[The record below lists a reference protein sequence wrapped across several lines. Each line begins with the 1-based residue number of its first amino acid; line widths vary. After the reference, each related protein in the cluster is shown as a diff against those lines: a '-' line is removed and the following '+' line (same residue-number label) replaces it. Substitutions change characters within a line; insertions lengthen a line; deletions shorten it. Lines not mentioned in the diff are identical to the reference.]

1 MEARRELGQ
10 PTLSMRGTGWCVGRG
25 QKEGL
30 GSRGPGA
37 KAQRCRGSIIVGT
50 MAVGGYRV
58 EGQNEVLFPSHDTK
72 RGAWGLLVPIP
83 LLLERV
89 SKALWF
95 KEGSSTINSGK
106 TKKALGQP

>member
-1 MEARRELGQ
+1 MLEEVRR
-10 PTLSMRGTGWCVGRG
+10 RAWA
-25 QKEGL
+25 
-30 GSRGPGA
+30 PGA
-37 KAQRCRGSIIVGT
+37 LEQRPRGVGAASLWGQWLSGVIGWRARMRSCFPAMISI
-50 MAVGGYRV
+50 
-58 EGQNEVLFPSHDTK
+58 K

-95 KEGSSTINSGK
+95 KEGSSTINPGK